1 MTGKHPGLRSHTRK
15 RKSGKV
21 RTYYFLDRRT
31 EGLPDVPL
39 GTDYDAALKKY
50 TEIRERAPR
59 IAGTLL
65 EAFERWE
72 REVLPGYASAVTRRG
87 YALNLKR
94 LKPVCGPATWD
105 RIDFPWLKLYLHK
118 RTAKTQGNRELSL
131 LQIVWNWARGEGL
144 TKLPWPAAG
153 MERSRWK
160 NREQAREFEVTDEL
174 FAAVYAE
181 GDQVL
186 RDCMDLS
193 SATAMRLTDCR
204 TILLPR
210 DDVLRLKASKT
221 GKRGDFEVSL
231 SDVLPGLLARRRAI
245 NAQHLMLLSTP
256 TGRPVS
262 ATMLRDR
269 YELAREAAA
278 KKADAAGNAE
288 LARALRSMFLR
299 DMRKRA
305 ADLADDAG
313 EAQKLLQHGSRATTV
328 RHYRTK
334 AERLKPAR

>member
-21 RTYYFLDRRT
+21 KTYYFLDRRT

-39 GTDYDAALKKY
+39 GTDYDGALKKY

-59 IAGTLL
+59 LAGTLL
-65 EAFERWE
+65 EAFERYE
-72 REVLPGYASAVTRRG
+72 REIMPTLRAVTARG
-87 YALNLKR
+87 YRQNLTR
-94 LKPVCGPATWD
+94 ITPVFGPATWD
-105 RIDFPWLKLYLHK
+105 SIRFSTLTMYLDK

-131 LQIVWNWARGEGL
+131 LSIIWNKARRWGL
-144 TKLPWPAAG
+144 TDLPWPAAG
-153 MERSRWK
+153 LERSGWK
-160 NREQAREFEVTDEL
+160 NAERPREFEVTTAL
-174 FAAVYAE
+174 FEAVYAD

-193 SATAMRLTDCR
+193 SATGMRLTDCR
-204 TILLPR
+204 EIVLPR
-210 DDVLRLKASKT
+210 DDTLRLKASKT
-221 GKRGDFEVSL
+221 GKRGEFAISASPVL
-231 SDVLPGLLARRRAI
+231 SAIVARRRAI
-245 NAQHLMLLSTP
+245 QAQHLMLLSTP
-256 TGRPVS
+256 TGRRVS

-269 YELAREAAA
+269 YELARERAAVRA
-278 KKADAAGNAE
+278 YIANDDEFARQIKA
-288 LARALRSMFLR
+288 MVLR

-313 EAQKLLQHGSRATTV
+313 EAQALLQHGSRATTV